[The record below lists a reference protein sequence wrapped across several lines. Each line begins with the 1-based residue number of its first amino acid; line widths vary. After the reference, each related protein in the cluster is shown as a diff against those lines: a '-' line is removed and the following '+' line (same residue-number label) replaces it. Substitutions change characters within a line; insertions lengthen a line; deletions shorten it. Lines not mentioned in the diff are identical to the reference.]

1 MWLKLATL
9 TRKNKMNKQNNYDV
23 AKWFIFIDDER
34 NPSHVDWFQPL
45 LTNNKHPAWLQSY
58 NPTNTISNNNQESVV
73 IIRTFFDFV
82 HWIDAHKSKP
92 NFDWNNVIFSFD
104 HDLQDWHQK
113 SEPNQAKVGL
123 DSPTQLYSASLSL
136 IMQYGIT
143 YPYGEHPDKIEL
155 TGASCLQYLLDNVEN
170 VNLDNIDL
178 HTKNPIA
185 INSMRN
191 IANRYNFTW

>member
-1 MWLKLATL
+1 
-9 TRKNKMNKQNNYDV
+9 MNKQNNYGTAT
-23 AKWFIFIDDER
+23 AKLFVFIDDER
-34 NPSHVDWFQPL
+34 HPSHVDWFQPL
-45 LTNNKHPAWLQSY
+45 LTNNKHSAWLKSY
-58 NPTNTISNNNQESVV
+58 NPTNAISNNNQEEVV

-82 HWIDAHKSKP
+82 HWIDAHKSKS

-104 HDLQDWHQK
+104 HDLQDWHQR
-113 SEPNQAKVGL
+113 SEPNQAEVELAKL
-123 DSPTQLYSASLSL
+123 SPTLTPSL
-136 IMQYGIT
+136 IIQYGIN

-155 TGASCLQYLLDNVEN
+155 TGASCLQYLLDSVEN

-191 IANRYNFTW
+191 IANRYNFQF

>member
-1 MWLKLATL
+1 
-9 TRKNKMNKQNNYDV
+9 MNKQNNYGV
-23 AKWFIFIDDER
+23 TKLFVFIDDER
-34 NPSHVDWFQPL
+34 NPSQVDWFQPL
-45 LTNNKHPAWLQSY
+45 LTNNQHSAWLKSY
-58 NPTNTISNNNQESVV
+58 NQKNEISNNQESVV
-73 IIRTFFDFV
+73 IFRTFFDFV
-82 HWIDAHKSKP
+82 HWIEEQKSKP

-104 HDLQDWHQK
+104 HDLQDWHQR
-113 SEPNQAKVGL
+113 SEPNQAEVELAKL
-123 DSPTQLYSASLSL
+123 SPTLTPSL
-136 IMQYGIT
+136 IIQYGIN

>member
-1 MWLKLATL
+1 
-9 TRKNKMNKQNNYDV
+9 MNKQNNYGTAT
-23 AKWFIFIDDER
+23 AKLFVFIDDER
-34 NPSHVDWFQPL
+34 NPSNVDWFQPL
-45 LTNNKHPAWLQSY
+45 LQDNQNSAWLKSH
-58 NPTNTISNNNQESVV
+58 NPINDNNQESVV

-82 HWIDAHKSKP
+82 HWIETQKSKP
-92 NFDWNNVIFSFD
+92 LFNWNNVIFSFD
-104 HDLQDWHQK
+104 HDLQDWHQPSEVK
-113 SEPNQAKVGL
+113 SEASAL
-123 DSPTQLYSASLSL
+123 ASLKQKSIESL
-136 IMQYGIT
+136 IIQYGIN

-191 IANRYNFTW
+191 IANRYNFSF